1 MANQTKVTATP
12 GGREVIIEREFD
24 APREKVWQAWT
35 DPELMK
41 KWLGPRKYEMSVE
54 KYEFK
59 PGGSYRYI
67 HKGDD
72 GEFAFHG
79 VFHGIYPNEK
89 AIQTFEFEGLPE
101 PGHVSLDTLTLE
113 NLGNGKTKATTIS
126 VFQTPQD
133 RDGMIQSGMEKGV
146 TEGYERL
153 DELLVSNLA
162 E

>member
-1 MANQTKVTATP
+1 MANQTKVTASP

-24 APREKVWQAWT
+24 APRAKVWKAWT
-35 DPELMK
+35 DAELIK
-41 KWLGPRKYEMSVE
+41 QWLGPRKYEMAID
-54 KYEFK
+54 KYDFK

-67 HKGDD
+67 HKGDE

-79 VFHGIYPNEK
+79 VFHGIYPEEK
-89 AIQTFEFEGLPE
+89 AIQTFEFEGW

-113 NLGNGKTKATTIS
+113 DLGNGKTKATTIS

-133 RDGMIQSGMEKGV
+133 RDGMIKSGMEKGV

-153 DELLVSNLA
+153 DELLKTV
-162 E
+162 

>member
-1 MANQTKVTATP
+1 MANQTKVTASP
-12 GGREVIIEREFD
+12 GGREVIIEREFT

-35 DPELMK
+35 DPELIK
-41 KWLGPRKYEMSVE
+41 QWLGPRKYEMIVD
-54 KYEFK
+54 KYDFK

-79 VFHGIYPNEK
+79 VFHGVYGQEK
-89 AIQTFEFEGLPE
+89 MVQTFEYEGLPE
-101 PGHVSLDTLTLE
+101 PGHVSLDTLVLE
-113 NLGNGKTKATTIS
+113 DLGGGRTKATTTS

-133 RDGMIQSGMEKGV
+133 RDGMIKSGMESGI

-153 DELLVSNLA
+153 DELLA
-162 E
+162 KA

>member
-1 MANQTKVTATP
+1 MANQTKVTASP

-24 APREKVWQAWT
+24 APRAKVWKAWT
-35 DPELMK
+35 DAELIK
-41 KWLGPRKYEMSVE
+41 QWLGPRKYEMAID
-54 KYEFK
+54 KYDFK

-67 HKGDD
+67 HKGDE

-79 VFHGIYPNEK
+79 VFHGIYPEEK
-89 AIQTFEFEGLPE
+89 AIQTFEFEGW

-113 NLGNGKTKATTIS
+113 DLGGGKTKATTIS

-133 RDGMIQSGMEKGV
+133 RDGMIKSGMEKGV

-153 DELLVSNLA
+153 DELLAKN
-162 E
+162 